1 MDGILRRIGLLI
13 MHGWP
18 GFCRVWKDGAVSGL
32 FVAVG
37 FAMLLNLS
45 LLTTW
50 VWSDLLPEGV
60 RVLLWSVTAF
70 TWIIGW
76 VDSNRFLANH
86 LFLSAQDGQLDL
98 FLAARGEYLRCE
110 WGRSEDLL
118 CSILHENP
126 RDVEARLMLATL
138 NRHQGRIPEAREHL
152 RRLQRLERAGEWNME
167 IGREWRQL
175 GLLEASSE
183 LDVSAPEDQ
192 MEVEAD
198 RCQAA

>member
-1 MDGILRRIGLLI
+1 MDGILQRIGLWILQ
-13 MHGWP
+13 GWP
-18 GFCRVWKDGAVSGL
+18 GLGRIWRDGAVSGL
-32 FVAVG
+32 FAALG
-37 FAMLLNLS
+37 FAILLNVS
-45 LLTTW
+45 FLTTW
-50 VWSDLLPEGV
+50 IWSDLLPEGV

-70 TWIIGW
+70 AWMIGW

-86 LFLSAQDGQLDL
+86 RRVSAQDGQLDL

-152 RRLQRLERAGEWNME
+152 RRLQRLERAGDWNME
-167 IGREWRQL
+167 IEREWRQL
-175 GLLEASSE
+175 SLLESSGE
-183 LDVSAPEDQ
+183 LDASAPDEQ
-192 MEVEAD
+192 TESGSD
-198 RCQAA
+198 RRQVA